1 MTQTS
6 RIIQTPED
14 LESLTALLSNRA
26 MPFTVAI
33 KDGKHRTNNQ
43 NRLQHMW
50 MAEASDQLKD
60 QTAEDYRGYCKAH
73 FGLPILIHE
82 NAEFAAAYETDIRPL
97 SYELKLRLMKA
108 PFDFGVTRLMTTKQ
122 KKAYLD
128 AVHTFLTSRG
138 VLLTEPEER
147 K

>member
-1 MTQTS
+1 MTLS
-6 RIIQTPED
+6 RIIKTPDD
-14 LESLTALLSNRA
+14 LDSLTALLSNKA

-33 KDGKHRTNNQ
+33 RDGLHRTNNQ

-50 MAEASDQLKD
+50 FKEAAEQLND

-97 SYELKLRLMKA
+97 SYELKLRLIKA

-122 KKAYLD
+122 KTAYLD
-128 AVHTFLTSRG
+128 AVHNFLTGRG
-138 VLLTEPEER
+138 VILTNPEEKR
-147 K
+147 